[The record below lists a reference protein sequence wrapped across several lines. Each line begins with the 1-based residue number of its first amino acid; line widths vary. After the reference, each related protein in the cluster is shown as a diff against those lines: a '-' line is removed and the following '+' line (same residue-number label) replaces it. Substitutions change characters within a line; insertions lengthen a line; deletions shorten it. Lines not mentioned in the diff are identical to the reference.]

1 MDVKNCG
8 IAGGRNN
15 NYLDLKEQEKFLTGL
30 QKETIIA
37 HNIDRVLILDKS
49 LWCWLQG

>member
-1 MDVKNCG
+1 MGETKFKIAKINGCQNCG

-37 HNIDRVLILDKS
+37 HNIDKRI
-49 LWCWLQG
+49 

>member
-49 LWCWLQG
+49 L